1 MENTVIMIDRPL
13 RFPPDPSDH
22 ANLSFDP
29 DGEFRVDWQALI
41 VDEAPN
47 AGCGLVVFAHP
58 KIVVGAQ
65 LRVQVGRRDP
75 VLAQVVWMKDLPQK
89 LCQVGMKF
97 LK

>member
-1 MENTVIMIDRPL
+1 MIDRAL

-29 DGEFRVDWQALI
+29 EGEFQVDWQALI
-41 VDEAPN
+41 VDEALG

-65 LRVQVGRRDP
+65 IRVQVGRRDP
-75 VLAQVVWMKDLPQK
+75 VLAQVVWMKELPQK
-89 LCQVGMKF
+89 LCQVG
-97 LK
+97 LKYLK